1 MTNRTQIQKQKTTA
15 QTSSKAGV
23 EERKTER
30 EAAFKIIWRGTHKD
44 YRGCLPDG
52 TLTVMSWAKY
62 GGGLVT
68 ASSICVDE
76 LAERQEIIKRRA
88 R

>member
-1 MTNRTQIQKQKTTA
+1 MTNRTQIQKQKTPA

-23 EERKTER
+23 EEWKTER
-30 EAAFKIIWRGTHKD
+30 EAAFKKIWRGTHKD

-68 ASSICVDE
+68 ASSICDPE
-76 LAERQEIIKRRA
+76 LAERSVLPK
-88 R
+88 

>member
-1 MTNRTQIQKQKTTA
+1 MNHQTKIQKKTGNA
-15 QTSSKAGV
+15 SSKAGV
-23 EERKTER
+23 EKRENER
-30 EAAFKIIWRGTHKD
+30 EAAFKNVWRGTHKD

-68 ASSICVDE
+68 ASSICVAE
-76 LAERQEIIKRRA
+76 LAERQEFIKRRA
-88 R
+88 H